1 MASSIGKE
9 PINIDDLLEINWVD
23 QMKINKNAYSNYINM
38 YIKKKGSST
47 NYLWQTVANKISE
60 LY

>member
-1 MASSIGKE
+1 
-9 PINIDDLLEINWVD
+9 
-23 QMKINKNAYSNYINM
+23 MKINRNAYSNYINM
-38 YIKKKGSST
+38 YIKKKGSSA